1 MADNNSATFP
11 LTNYYDAIKNERPTT
26 QPVTEPRMAY
36 KNKDLKI
43 AGNLPMANLIFS
55 GIGNSWRGA
64 TATPYPPGS
73 VYRPD
78 IFWEFSNRK
87 QVGHSLANLYP

>member
-26 QPVTEPRMAY
+26 QPVTEHRIAH
-36 KNKDLKI
+36 KNKALR
-43 AGNLPMANLIFS
+43 LPPTFQWPTLIFS

>member
-1 MADNNSATFP
+1 MADNNSATFIP
-11 LTNYYDAIKNERPTT
+11 SHYYDAIKNDRPTT

-55 GIGNSWRGA
+55 GIGNSWRGGDCH
-64 TATPYPPGS
+64 PPPP
-73 VYRPD
+73 R
-78 IFWEFSNRK
+78 
-87 QVGHSLANLYP
+87 